1 MTFSD
6 LIKEK
11 GYTAATLAEVVGC
24 DKNTIRRYES
34 GTSTFWSARF
44 SLAYKISAALG
55 VNMADLVALDGQ
67 AEHQK
72 AK

>member
-34 GTSTFWSARF
+34 GTLLFGAPDSVWLTK
-44 SLAYKISAALG
+44 YPP
-55 VNMADLVALDGQ
+55 
-67 AEHQK
+67 H
-72 AK
+72 